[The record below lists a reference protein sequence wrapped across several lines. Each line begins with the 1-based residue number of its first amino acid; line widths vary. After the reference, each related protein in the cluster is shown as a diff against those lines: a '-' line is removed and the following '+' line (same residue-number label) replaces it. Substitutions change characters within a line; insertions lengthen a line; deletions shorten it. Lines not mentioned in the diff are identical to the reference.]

1 MKLQG
6 KVAIVTGAG
15 SGIGEA
21 IAKLFAREGAKV
33 VASDIVKERVE
44 RVAGEINAEGGAALA
59 VAADVS
65 KAEDVAALVDAA
77 VKEYGA
83 VDILVNN
90 AGIMDN
96 FMPAHEVTDALW
108 EKVFA
113 VNVTGPMRLIRQ
125 VLPGMMEKGAGSI
138 INVASVAGVGGARG
152 GAAYTASKHAM
163 VGLTKSVGFMYAHK
177 GIRCNAIAPGGV
189 ETNIAETIQNP
200 SAFGYGRH
208 QLGHAT
214 IPRMGKPMEIAHVA
228 LLLASDEGAFVNGAV
243 IVADGGWTAY

>member
-1 MKLQG
+1 
-6 KVAIVTGAG
+6 AG

-152 GAAYTASKHAM
+152 GAAYTASKH
-163 VGLTKSVGFMYAHK
+163 
-177 GIRCNAIAPGGV
+177 
-189 ETNIAETIQNP
+189 
-200 SAFGYGRH
+200 
-208 QLGHAT
+208 
-214 IPRMGKPMEIAHVA
+214 
-228 LLLASDEGAFVNGAV
+228 
-243 IVADGGWTAY
+243 